1 MSIVK
6 RIASEEYANEK
17 ALYEALKAVE
27 NIPGKVVAGESFT
40 VGEVDVVAGE
50 GAENFNNLN
59 ANKATGQYSHAEG
72 SYTTASGDY
81 SHAEGISST
90 AAGNYSHAEG
100 TTFALTAYSH
110 TQGKYNVKD
119 AEGKYAHIVGNGE
132 HGYDPS
138 NAHTLDWDGNAWFA
152 GDVYVGSTSGTN
164 KDDGSKKL
172 ATEEY
177 ADNKVVGLATETFVT
192 NKISEA
198 QLSGGGGNVDL
209 SGYVSKDDV
218 IDIAHGGTNAADAVT
233 ALDNLGALNLDF
245 ITDDAH
251 MIASGDDL
259 NSEKYT
265 TPGAYR
271 CPTATVA
278 TSLVNKP
285 STTNAGFRLIVS
297 STSTSLGL
305 VQIAIYNTVYNR
317 VYMRI
322 RNDSGTWGNW
332 EQFAIGTNKVF
343 NKLTDIGITTFPTT
357 MKTVADSMPANS
369 TLMLD
374 SRDIIAGGTNEI
386 SDLGNTRAGMY
397 MFMRGN
403 SNVRLSLLNI
413 YGATSATTSYLRFG
427 CYAATNDA
435 VTWIDALTSAGG
447 TLTGNLTAPQ
457 LNVTATSQYPL
468 IKLASSNADYTGK
481 VNYAANAN
489 VGRAYVAEY
498 AEGSSYCEYYNFP
511 TPATNL
517 TANKDYFVLTTKTD
531 GITKL
536 WENSSPTS
544 NFAAQTV
551 LDATKLAGY
560 DAVIV
565 CARVTEDTDS
575 EVQPVF
581 ARIGAPAARLSDHV
595 NGVLIRRLVTATANG
610 IVFEKGGKL
619 MTYKSATVTD
629 DNGMLIPT
637 IIYGVKGIR

>member
-27 NIPGKVVAGESFT
+27 NIPGKVVTGETFT
-40 VGEVDVVAGE
+40 INGVEVVAKD
-50 GAENFNNLN
+50 GAEIFNDLSNN
-59 ANKATGQYSHAEG
+59 IASGEHSHAEG
-72 SYTTASGDY
+72 ENTTAIGIGA
-81 SHAEGISST
+81 HVEGRYTIAS
-90 AAGNYSHAEG
+90 GNYSHV
-100 TTFALTAYSH
+100 
-110 TQGKYNVKD
+110 QGVCNIEDGEKKH
-119 AEGKYAHIVGNGE
+119 AHIVGNGLLLINNTSVTK
-132 HGYDPS
+132 YPS

-192 NKISEA
+192 NKIAEA
-198 QLSGGGGNVDL
+198 QVGGGGGSVDL

-218 IDIAHGGTNAADAVT
+218 IDIAHGGTGTTDAIT
-233 ALDNLGALNLDF
+233 ALDNLGALNLAL
-245 ITDDAH
+245 IADDAH
-251 MIASGDDL
+251 MMISGDDL

-357 MKTVADSMPANS
+357 MKTVANSMPANS

-374 SRDIIAGGTNEI
+374 SRDIVADGINEI

-403 SNVRLSLLNI
+403 SNARLSLLNI

-517 TANKDYFVLTTKTD
+517 TANKDYYVLTTKTD

-544 NFAAQTV
+544 KFAAQTV

-619 MTYKSATVTD
+619 MSYKSATVTD